1 MKLGEY
7 AACGFE
13 VLLTR
18 KHEPLV
24 YQVQSH
30 TSCIFLLRVKQA
42 LKKNRCIFLSRHIS
56 SNSILSGVNIF
67 SDSIFQGVYSLHS
80 LRHCFLDQ
88 LHHRSE
94 GDFAASQNTFFV
106 DFDQSIFHL
115 LFSSEGRKS
124 CCKRITVNL

>member
-30 TSCIFLLRVKQA
+30 TSCTFLLRVKQA
-42 LKKNRCIFLSRHIS
+42 LKSNRCIFLNRHIS
-56 SNSILSGVNIF
+56 SDSIFPGVNIF
-67 SDSIFQGVYSLHS
+67 SNSIFPGVYSLHS

-94 GDFAASQNTFFV
+94 GDFAASQNTFLV
-106 DFDQSIFHL
+106 DSNQSSFHL
-115 LFSSEGRKS
+115 LFFPVKGG
-124 CCKRITVNL
+124 NLVVRELV